1 MYLTLYGNTSRY
13 ATIAAAM
20 NTQGNYWKGLIFIFR
35 KIKTVAK
42 IKNFWYD
49 FSVEEKTEEKQMA
62 KNADYITSLSG
73 GGAVNQLHAL
83 NTAV

>member
-1 MYLTLYGNTSRY
+1 M
-13 ATIAAAM
+13 
-20 NTQGNYWKGLIFIFR
+20 
-35 KIKTVAK
+35 
-42 IKNFWYD
+42 
-49 FSVEEKTEEKQMA
+49 EEKTEEKQMA